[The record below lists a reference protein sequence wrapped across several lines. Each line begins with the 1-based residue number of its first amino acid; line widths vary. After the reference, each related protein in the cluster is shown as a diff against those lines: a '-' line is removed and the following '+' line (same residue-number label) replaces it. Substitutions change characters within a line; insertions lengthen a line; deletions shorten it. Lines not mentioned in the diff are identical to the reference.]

1 MGEQILSQVEVD
13 ALLKGLSNGEIAT
26 GADKAVPTGDVV
38 PYDFEHQT
46 RTIKGKMP
54 TLEMIN
60 EKFCR
65 NVRNP
70 LFGLLRKT
78 VDVVPDGIETM
89 QYGDFLQNLQ
99 VPASLNVFQ
108 LNPLRGYAL
117 LSISS
122 DLAFVLV
129 DHYFGGDCRF
139 HVRIEGRDFTN
150 VEQTVIKRVVDIIF
164 KEMDNVWRAVYPV
177 EHKFARSEM
186 NPQFVNIV
194 APSELV
200 VVYSFKMEVESSTE
214 SFSFC
219 VPYSILEPIKDK
231 LYGVHQG
238 EIDAIDKTWSENL
251 RSQINYVPLTISVEI
266 GSAEISVSDV
276 LNLKVGDVIQLND
289 KVKDPVRVFVEGKGK
304 YWGRAGVAD
313 NNYALQIVSVI
324 NGRG

>member
-1 MGEQILSQVEVD
+1 MAEQILSQVEVD
-13 ALLKGLSNGEIAT
+13 ALLKGLSDGEIPT
-26 GADKAVPTGDVV
+26 GPDKAAPTGDVV

-65 NVRNP
+65 NIRNP

-78 VDVVPDGIETM
+78 IDVVPDGIETM

-108 LNPLRGYAL
+108 MPPLRGYAL

-139 HVRIEGRDFTN
+139 HARIEGRDFTN
-150 VEQTVIKRVVDIIF
+150 VEQAVIKKVVEIAF
-164 KEMDNVWRAVYPV
+164 KEMDDVWHSVYPV
-177 EHKFARSEM
+177 QHKFVRSEM

-194 APSELV
+194 SSSEV
-200 VVYSFKMEVESSTE
+200 VVVCSFKMEVESSTE
-214 SFSFC
+214 SFAFC
-219 VPYSILEPIKDK
+219 IPYSVLEPIKDK

-238 EIDAIDKTWSENL
+238 EVDAIDKSWSENL
-251 RSQINYVPLTISVEI
+251 KYQINQVPLTISVEI

-289 KVKDPVRVFVEGKGK
+289 KVKEPIRMLVENKDK
-304 YWGRAGVAD
+304 YWGRAGVSD
-313 NNYALQIVSVI
+313 NNYALQIISVI

>member
-13 ALLKGLSNGEIAT
+13 ALLKGLSDGEIAT
-26 GADKAVPTGDVV
+26 AEDRAVPVGDVM

-70 LFGLLRKT
+70 LFSLLRRT

-89 QYGDFLQNLQ
+89 PYGDFLQNLK
-99 VPASLNVFQ
+99 VPASLNIFQ
-108 LNPLRGYAL
+108 LPPLRGYAL

-122 DLAFVLV
+122 DLAFILV
-129 DHYFGGDCRF
+129 DNYFGGDCRF
-139 HVRIEGRDFTN
+139 HARIEGRDFTN
-150 VEQTVIKRVVDIIF
+150 VEQAVIKKVVDIIF
-164 KEMDNVWRAVYPV
+164 KEMDNVWRGIYTL
-177 EHKFARSEM
+177 EHKFVRSEM

-194 APSELV
+194 GVTEIV
-200 VVYSFKMEVESSTE
+200 VVYSFKMEVESSTD
-214 SFSFC
+214 SFAFC
-219 VPYSILEPIKDK
+219 VPYSVLEPIKDK

-238 EIDAIDKTWSENL
+238 EIDAVDKTWGENL
-251 RSQINYVPLTISVEI
+251 RYQLDHISLGI
-266 GSAEISVSDV
+266 SAELGTAEVTVSDV

-289 KVKDPVRVFVEGKGK
+289 KIKDPIKIFIEGKKK
-304 YWGRAGVAD
+304 YWGRAGVSD
-313 NNYALQIVSVI
+313 NNYALQILAAM
-324 NGRG
+324 NGGG